1 MKCLCDGLI
10 FVHNEQHKNFK
21 ITENYGHCR
30 LLLVGSE
37 IVMEETYF
45 GRNVVH
51 GAWLTNVRN
60 YACVIDDVSAC
71 LPQMWHCILQIK
83 EKKEEG

>member
-1 MKCLCDGLI
+1 
-10 FVHNEQHKNFK
+10 
-21 ITENYGHCR
+21 
-30 LLLVGSE
+30 
-37 IVMEETYF
+37 MEETYS

-60 YACVIDDVSAC
+60 YTCVIDDISAC

-83 EKKEEG
+83 EKKEGG